1 MHGGPNVDNAPD
13 ASPIPGPPKPRD
25 EEYPRVVSTRPAAV
39 AGLFYPRDPIELAGT
54 VEALLAQ
61 AESPAPPGSPA
72 PRAVVAPHAGYVYS
86 GPIAASA
93 FRALEPLAGEVDR
106 VVLLGPSHYV
116 ALDGLALPS
125 AAAFATPVG
134 PIPVDLE
141 ACARIA
147 DLPQVAVDDLPH
159 AREHALEVE
168 LPFLARVLGEVA
180 LVPIVAGEATS
191 AEVAEVLERLVDE
204 RTVVVVS
211 TDLSH
216 YLDYDRAVARD
227 RRTSDAILALDVDGI
242 GELDACGRVPLRGLL
257 AFARARGWRPRLLD
271 LRNSGDTAGGADRV
285 VGYGAYAF
293 A

>member
-1 MHGGPNVDNAPD
+1 
-13 ASPIPGPPKPRD
+13 
-25 EEYPRVVSTRPAAV
+25 VSTRPAAV
-39 AGLFYPRDPIELAGT
+39 AGLFYPRDPIELSGT
-54 VEALLAQ
+54 VETLLAQ
-61 AESPAPPGSPA
+61 ANPPQPPT
-72 PRAVVAPHAGYVYS
+72 PRALVAPHAGYVYS

-93 FRALEPLAGEVDR
+93 FRTLEPLAGEVDR

-116 ALDGLALPS
+116 PLAGLALPS
-125 AAAFATPVG
+125 ATAFATPAG
-134 PIPVDLE
+134 RIPIDVD
-141 ACARIA
+141 ACRRLD

-159 AREHALEVE
+159 GREHSLEVE
-168 LPFLARVLGEVA
+168 LPFLARVLGDFA
-180 LVPIVAGEATS
+180 LVPLAAGDAS
-191 AEVAEVLERLVDE
+191 PAEVAEVLERLIDE
-204 RTVVVVS
+204 RTIVVVS

-216 YLDYDRAVARD
+216 YLDYERAVVRD
-227 RRTSDAILALDVDGI
+227 RRTSDAILALDAGAI